1 MVVFFAVIL
10 YPQITIMTVV
20 KRIAYTLAQL
30 CREWKFPEAQAT
42 LFHEDA
48 VNIEPDGRI
57 TTGLPAIMAKEQ
69 LFLDNILERHLL
81 EISEPIVADDYF
93 ALQLLMDV
101 TIVNIGRRTR
111 NELCVYHVK
120 DGKIIREQF
129 FY

>member
-1 MVVFFAVIL
+1 LVLFFAVIL
-10 YPQITIMTVV
+10 YPQINNMTVV
-20 KRIAYTLAQL
+20 KQVAYSLAKL

-57 TTGLPAIMAKEQ
+57 TAGLPAIMAKEQ
-69 LFLDNILERHLL
+69 QFLDNILERHLL
-81 EISEPIVADDYF
+81 EISDPVVADDYF

-101 TIVNIGRRTR
+101 TIANVGRRTR

-120 DGKIIREQF
+120 EGKIIREQF

>member
-1 MVVFFAVIL
+1 
-10 YPQITIMTVV
+10 MTVV
-20 KRIAYTLAQL
+20 KQLAYTLVQL
-30 CREWKFPEAQAT
+30 CREWKFPKAQAT

-48 VNIEPDGRI
+48 ENIEPDGRI
-57 TTGLPAIMAKEQ
+57 TSGLPAIMAKEQ
-69 LFLDNILERHLL
+69 LFLDNIEERHLL
-81 EISEPIVADDYF
+81 EISDPIVADDYF

-101 TIVNIGRRTR
+101 TIAKVGRRTR